1 MILAEKISSLRK
13 KNGWSQEEL
22 AMRLNVSRQSVS
34 KWESTASI
42 PDLDKILQLSQL
54 FGVSTDYLLKDEI
67 EEETGDTPD
76 TYTEEAQRSVSLEE
90 ANAFLEKNQ
99 LAAKRIAAGAAAC
112 ILSPA
117 VLILLGGLAEYGNSL
132 ISEDLAGGLGV
143 VILLL
148 IVCAAVAVFLFTGMK
163 LEPYKFLEEQAF
175 TLQYGVRGL
184 AESRKAEFE
193 PVHQRCTVAGVS
205 LCISS
210 VIPLL
215 ISAAFQAG
223 DLAYIVMVDV
233 LLLLVA
239 CGAALLIWTGT
250 VRGGYEKLLQEG
262 EYTPEKKA
270 ENKRNAP
277 LAGIYWC
284 LITAVFLGVSFYTMR
299 WDRTWIIWPCAGVL
313 FAAFLGIANFLR
325 KKK

>member
-1 MILAEKISSLRK
+1 MILAEKISTLRK
-13 KNGWSQEEL
+13 KSGWSQEEL
-22 AMRLNVSRQSVS
+22 AMQLNVSRQSVS
-34 KWESTASI
+34 KWESASSV

-67 EEETGDTPD
+67 EEEPGGAPD
-76 TYTEEAQRSVSLEE
+76 TYTEESQRSVGLEE
-90 ANAFLEKNQ
+90 ANVFLEKNRQ
-99 LAAKRIAAGAAAC
+99 AAKGFAAGAAAC
-112 ILSPA
+112 ILSP
-117 VLILLGGLAEYGNSL
+117 VTLILLGGLADYSSAL
-132 ISEDLAGGLGV
+132 ISEDLAGGLGT

-148 IVCAAVAVFLFTGMK
+148 IVCAGVGLFLFNGMK
-163 LEPYKFLEEQAF
+163 LEPYKFLEEQTF

-184 AESRKAEFE
+184 AQSQKTEFE
-193 PVHQRCTVAGVS
+193 PVHQRCIIAGIS

-215 ISAAFQAG
+215 AAAAFQAG

-233 LLLLVA
+233 LLLLIA

-250 VRGGYEKLLQEG
+250 IWEGYEKLLQEG
-262 EYTPEKKA
+262 EYTPEKKL

-313 FAAFLGIANFLR
+313 FAAFLGIANLLQKR
-325 KKK
+325 K